1 MSHTVSHYIL
11 VITSKIKSCICER
24 GGEFSST
31 SFEARIKEQ
40 VDTLNHHNIFIL
52 FTEAQK
58 RNLSWLTLHGKGP
71 TPMCVCVHVCVCWGG
86 MGYFA
91 TTKQFSVGHSV
102 TCDSLWLHGLQ
113 HTTLP
118 CPSPTP
124 RACSN

>member
-91 TTKQFSVGHSV
+91 MK
-102 TCDSLWLHGLQ
+102 
-113 HTTLP
+113 
-118 CPSPTP
+118 
-124 RACSN
+124 